1 MLDRHE
7 KIQTRAYAL
16 WEKMGYP
23 HGADWDHWLEA
34 EKLVDSEL
42 LKGFKP
48 KKAPAKPKAK
58 KSGKAA

>member
-7 KIQTRAYAL
+7 TIQTRAYAL
-16 WEKMGYP
+16 WENMGCP
-23 HGADWDHWLEA
+23 HGADRDHWIEA

-48 KKAPAKPKAK
+48 QKAPAKAKVKKA
-58 KSGKAA
+58 GKAA